1 LQVLISTI
9 YKGSAVI
16 QAIKLFSPNKIFFIV
31 DKPIDDIRKNT
42 IQMIEDLFPK
52 IDLIQIPVK
61 TYDIVNIANETIT
74 IIKKEL
80 ENDITVHISE
90 GRKTMSLGLLFGAYV
105 MKKYIDSAY
114 YIIEETNQPLKLP
127 LIELKVSNKKKE
139 ILKYISEGNC
149 SVESLSKKLNV
160 KPSTLYVHLKELRD
174 DGIITSTKNLKLTD
188 MGKIILLNE

>member
-1 LQVLISTI
+1 M
-9 YKGSAVI
+9 GSAVI
-16 QAIKLFSPNKIFFIV
+16 QAVKLFSPNKIFFIV
-31 DKPIDDIRKNT
+31 DKPIDEIRKNT
-42 IQMIEDLFPK
+42 IQMIKDLFPK

-127 LIELKVSNKKKE
+127 LIELKVSKKKKE

-149 SVESLSKKLNV
+149 SVDTLSKKLSV

-174 DGIITSTKNLKLTD
+174 DGIITSTKDLKLMD